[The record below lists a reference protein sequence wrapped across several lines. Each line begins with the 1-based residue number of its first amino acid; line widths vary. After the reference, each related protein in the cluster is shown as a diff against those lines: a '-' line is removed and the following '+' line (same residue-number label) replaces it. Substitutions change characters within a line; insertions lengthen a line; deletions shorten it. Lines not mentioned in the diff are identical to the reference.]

1 MYKLWPSPILFA
13 IAAMLFFQGQQ
24 KHQEAV
30 KVLSNQPD
38 LVARIKAESDLSTGH
53 YMQIGAGVLVAVGV
67 ILIGVGLIYG
77 WIQKQGLKH
86 SLAATYSFVPLIPV
100 EGSVPE
106 AGLLTE
112 DQAADLLRTRY
123 PSLAKGATETL
134 KREFADKRRLE
145 PTKIWYVKD
154 FLVREVAAP
163 SA

>member
-13 IAAMLFFQGQQ
+13 IAAMLFFNGQQ
-24 KHQEAV
+24 RYNEAV
-30 KVLSNQPD
+30 KILSENPD
-38 LVARIKAESDLSTGH
+38 LIARIKAESDLSTGH
-53 YMQIGAGVLVAVGV
+53 YMQIGAGILVAIGV

-77 WIQKQGLKH
+77 WVQKQGLKH
-86 SLAATYSFVPLIPV
+86 RLAATYSFVPLMPA
-100 EGSVPE
+100 EGLIPE

-134 KREFADKRRLE
+134 KREFANKRRLE

-154 FLVREVAAP
+154 FLVREV
-163 SA
+163 SGLSV